1 MGSTMQNFGV
11 PIDRF
16 AIAARLR
23 VLLFARDPDASP
35 GALAESLGV
44 RESMLRASIDGESP
58 HPWLEVVL
66 AVVRRFG
73 VDPTWIMTGVY
84 DQATHRTVLEDDEG
98 AERLLSRTTLARQAK
113 SRSTAEGAAPP
124 PDGQSDGKHS
134 SDGS

>member
-1 MGSTMQNFGV
+1 MQDFGA

-44 RESMLRASIDGESP
+44 RESMLRASIDEESP
-58 HPWLEVVL
+58 HPWFEVVL

-84 DQATHRTVLEDDEG
+84 DQTTHRTVLEDEEG
-98 AERLLSRTTLARQAK
+98 AERLLSRTTLAREGK
-113 SRSTAEGAAPP
+113 PRSANYDVARPS
-124 PDGQSDGKHS
+124 DGQSDGKHS
-134 SDGS
+134 ADGS